1 MKNNLVWFFLFSI
14 SLSFSQSKTIKGI
27 VKAENAS
34 VEGIHV
40 LNLVTEKATITDANG
55 VFFID
60 VSEDDLLVFSA
71 VHLHYWRKSISK
83 EILQSGLIEIQ
94 MTAKVNEL
102 DEVVVSENSKI
113 TAQSVGVINY
123 KPKSYSPAERRLF
136 TANSG
141 LLDPLLNWISGRTK
155 LLKKELEIEKR
166 ERALARLSAFFP
178 NTFFKENLKIP
189 EEYIEGFKYYAVED
203 QELFEVLQLKDKIRT
218 AFVLGKL
225 AQEFNKFLN
234 DDQKN

>member
-1 MKNNLVWFFLFSI
+1 MKIKTVLFFLLLFG
-14 SLSFSQSKTIKGI
+14 LGWSQTKTLKGV

-55 VFFID
+55 VFYIE

-83 EILQSGLIEIQ
+83 EIFQTGFIEIQ

-102 DEVVVSENSKI
+102 DEVVVSDYSKV

-123 KPKSYSPAERRLF
+123 KPKSYY
-136 TANSG
+136 TC
-141 LLDPLLNWISGRTK
+141 
-155 LLKKELEIEKR
+155 
-166 ERALARLSAFFP
+166 
-178 NTFFKENLKIP
+178 
-189 EEYIEGFKYYAVED
+189 
-203 QELFEVLQLKDKIRT
+203 
-218 AFVLGKL
+218 
-225 AQEFNKFLN
+225 
-234 DDQKN
+234 

>member
-1 MKNNLVWFFLFSI
+1 MKIKTVLFFLLLFG
-14 SLSFSQSKTIKGI
+14 LGWSQTKTIKGV

-55 VFFID
+55 VFYIE

-83 EILQSGLIEIQ
+83 EIFQTGFIEIQ

-102 DEVVVSENSKI
+102 DEVVVSDYSKV

-123 KPKSYSPAERRLF
+123 KPKSFTPAERRLY

-166 ERALARLSAFFP
+166 EKALARLSAFFP
-178 NTFFKENLKIP
+178 NTYFKDTLKIP
-189 EEYIEGFKYYAVED
+189 EDYIEGFKYYAVED
-203 QELFEVLQLKDKIRT
+203 KELFEVLQLKDKLKT
-218 AFVLGKL
+218 AFILSKL
-225 AQEFNKFLN
+225 ANEFIKYLPN
-234 DDQKN
+234 D